1 MLSQQQQQGSSTTTT
16 VNIKAKYKDSIRR
29 LPIHSSLTL
38 DQLLQVLSTS
48 FHATIT
54 RENSVI
60 KYKDDECDLITTTN
74 EEEWKEAVRNFSSP
88 VLYLEIVEKKVV
100 TKASSTPPVATTT
113 QQPSKPSS
121 VQPQQTPQFSMNLPN
136 QSGGSNIALM
146 QQKQQPQQPVVTTGS
161 SSPPPQQ
168 QQEQKPQTP
177 TQQQQQKPET
187 NVPPQQVIQV
197 QPQQQPSTIIPP
209 QQQPSQQVPPPQPQ
223 QPSQNVE
230 HSWSFAAVNTSVDA
244 TNWSSKFVRDVNLT
258 DGSSVIVNQPVTK
271 AWALKNT
278 GTTQWPDNICLFC
291 KDENPTYEILGS
303 QVPRALPGQDVEASV
318 TFIPK
323 KIGNI
328 KGYFRLA
335 AGKSQ
340 FGHLCWFELNVMPQ
354 VSQQQQPQMQ
364 PPIQPVVPTIPQ
376 QVPPPQSQQKQQL
389 PPRNDLSIEG
399 IHDVSDDEED
409 LEEFEQSR
417 MQALYEKYS
426 LQLYNLEQCGILEG
440 RNKDEL
446 VEILEANNGDWMKAM
461 QECITRSSQIF

>member
-1 MLSQQQQQGSSTTTT
+1 MVTLVDSGCDIEKVETMNTKKGIVIKLEADSNQEPKLKLDKKNYRNVLASSLSLLFVSTKSSLITPAAAITHFCISNIMLSQQQQQGSSTTTT

-303 QVPRALPGQDVEASV
+303 QVPRALPGQGMFNIV
-318 TFIPK
+318 T
-323 KIGNI
+323 
-328 KGYFRLA
+328 
-335 AGKSQ
+335 
-340 FGHLCWFELNVMPQ
+340 
-354 VSQQQQPQMQ
+354 
-364 PPIQPVVPTIPQ
+364 
-376 QVPPPQSQQKQQL
+376 
-389 PPRNDLSIEG
+389 
-399 IHDVSDDEED
+399 
-409 LEEFEQSR
+409 
-417 MQALYEKYS
+417 
-426 LQLYNLEQCGILEG
+426 NLFC
-440 RNKDEL
+440 
-446 VEILEANNGDWMKAM
+446 
-461 QECITRSSQIF
+461 